1 MAFNKQ
7 QQLGIGLITI
17 GVVLSVTA
25 ACFANS
31 NDKKYQEEDIKAL
44 EENKRLYGN
53 GGMVKTNTI
62 VSINQETGKVIKET
76 HLPTS
81 SQTSTYPMQQGN
93 VGPAGN
99 QQPMDIN
106 DRMVQQSR
114 ESANASAKFHQ
125 YQQNQPVTYQSTQP
139 NYPQQT
145 LHSSNQI
152 NTAIASCEFNQEAGS
167 VGIKHFRFPEANNA
181 DLVTI
186 GGRHQLHREAVDS
199 LRRMQA
205 DAKASGASLEVGSAF
220 RSVSYQQGII
230 NRKKSSG
237 LSLHKIY
244 HMSAPAGFS
253 EHHTGFA
260 VDFTP
265 INSGFAKTKGF
276 AWLQKNANKYGWYQ
290 TFTPSYAQKSGVSE
304 ESWHWKYLGSAT
316 AQQMLANGNCL

>member
-1 MAFNKQ
+1 MGLKTTQRAI
-7 QQLGIGLITI
+7 IGAISSCL
-17 GVVLSVTA
+17 VLSVTV

-31 NDKKYQEEDIKAL
+31 NDKKFQEDDIKTI

-53 GGMVKTNTI
+53 GGVPKTNTI
-62 VSINQETGKVIKET
+62 VSVNQDGKIIKET
-76 HLPTS
+76 HLPSNTH
-81 SQTSTYPMQQGN
+81 TYSTQPNG
-93 VGPAGN
+93 VGPANN
-99 QQPMDIN
+99 QYSMDIN
-106 DRMVQQSR
+106 DRMTQQSL

-125 YQQNQPVTYQSTQP
+125 YQQNQPAYQPTQA
-139 NYPQQT
+139 NYYPQQAHAT
-145 LHSSNQI
+145 
-152 NTAIASCEFNQEAGS
+152 NTSVASCEFNQEAGS
-167 VGIKHFRFPEANNA
+167 VGIKHFRFPEANSA
-181 DLVTI
+181 DLVNI

-205 DAKASGASLEVGSAF
+205 DAKANGASLEVGSAF

-230 NRKKSSG
+230 SRKKSSG

-290 TFTPSYAQKSGVSE
+290 TFTPNYSQRSGVSE
-304 ESWHWKYLGSAT
+304 ESWHWKYLGSPT
-316 AQQMLANGNCL
+316 AQRMLANGNCL